1 MNQST
6 IFVRILS
13 LSIALLCSSA
23 ALGQATDCT
32 SFQRMVSATYNFRPA
47 KLTEAEKTA
56 KSNEMDRVWDAVKR
70 DPVKLLPCLRSS
82 LAAPGADPFFLF
94 DGSNLL
100 LSLDPSESTKQTLI
114 RSYARVDLADV
125 DASRWVGR
133 LALLAFE
140 GLDISEAAD
149 KWLRSPDALYYL
161 PQHGAYKVTI
171 DNGAMFLYGSMDE
184 AFATPALVKIV
195 SDKSHPGRETAL
207 WALMNQ
213 ATPESLQALK
223 QVDPK
228 QFSQEAQGSLK
239 ALMQGPTLI
248 EPRKPPKHTRVE
260 FVNAFE
266 KLINGNPKL
275 FFDLVSRTPDGEKD
289 VVAVLKPEDVP
300 LVRKVR
306 RRLIATG
313 SPHMMGYYND
323 FSSIL
328 MTLIWKPPA
337 SQ

>member
-1 MNQST
+1 MNRRSSLVLIPFFVLFSST
-6 IFVRILS
+6 AF
-13 LSIALLCSSA
+13 
-23 ALGQATDCT
+23 GQTTDCPGL
-32 SFQRMVSATYNFRPA
+32 QRMIKATYNFRPA
-47 KLTEAEKTA
+47 KLTEAEQSA
-56 KSNEMDRVWDAVKR
+56 KSNDMDRVWNAVKG
-70 DPVKLLPCLRSS
+70 DPVNLVPCLRSA
-82 LAAPGADPFFLF
+82 LAAPDVDPFFLF
-94 DGSNLL
+94 DGGNLL
-100 LSLDPSESTKQTLI
+100 LSLDPSESTKQTVI

-125 DASRWVGR
+125 DARVWVGR

-140 GLDISEAAD
+140 GFDISEAAD
-149 KWLRSPDALYYL
+149 KWLRFPDASYYL
-161 PQHGAYKVTI
+161 PQHGAYKVTM

-184 AFATPALVKIV
+184 AYATPALVKIIA
-195 SDKSHPGRETAL
+195 DKTHPGRESAL

-213 ATPESLQALK
+213 ATPEALQALK

-228 QFSQEAQGSLK
+228 QFSPKAQGSLD
-239 ALMQGPTLI
+239 ALMKGPTLI
-248 EPRKPPKHTRVE
+248 EPRKPPRNTRAE

-266 KLINGNPKL
+266 RLIKGDPEP
-275 FFDLVSRTPDGEKD
+275 FFALVSKTPDGEKD

-323 FSSIL
+323 FSLIL

-337 SQ
+337 NQ